1 MKHFQKGVFIQD
13 LKSNA
18 IFAAAEMFCPL
29 KLSDVPHFT
38 DAGGGGG
45 GGGGMGPLKNPEGK
59 HWYRRVGK
67 GNHPMFTPIPQGR
80 VPHPMFTPTPPPPH
94 FIY

>member
-1 MKHFQKGVFIQD
+1 MINKTTIFLYTQKRALGKLELKKHLKGVFKQD

-38 DAGGGGG
+38 NAGGHVS
-45 GGGGMGPLKNPEGK
+45 PQKKSRGK
-59 HWYRRVGK
+59 TLLVHDQRKLYLV
-67 GNHPMFTPIPQGR
+67 T
-80 VPHPMFTPTPPPPH
+80 VA
-94 FIY
+94 

>member
-1 MKHFQKGVFIQD
+1 MMVVARQGKTIQWLLPGCTNFQTTASSVVNLTTRFLYTQNRALGKLGLKKHLKKSVFIQD

-38 DAGGGGG
+38 DAGG
-45 GGGGMGPLKNPEGK
+45 
-59 HWYRRVGK
+59 
-67 GNHPMFTPIPQGR
+67 R
-80 VPHPMFTPTPPPPH
+80 VP
-94 FIY
+94 

>member
-1 MKHFQKGVFIQD
+1 MINLTTRFLYTQNRALGKLELKKHFKKGVFIQD

-38 DAGGGGG
+38 DPGGHGS
-45 GGGGMGPLKNPEGK
+45 PKNPEGK
-59 HWYRRVGK
+59 HWYRRVG
-67 GNHPMFTPIPQGR
+67 
-80 VPHPMFTPTPPPPH
+80 
-94 FIY
+94 